1 MESIAST
8 DDEMLNNLTD
18 TTRKVPV
25 QVFFDFRTYSIF
37 LHASKIPDGFDFTS
51 KIPDGFDFTTHKPVL
66 SFIPPLHPNHKSLNV
81 AVLYA
86 KNEHQIKAS
95 GLNMIH
101 VQVIHEKGGSTGWTH
116 SLRTVG
122 LPTENGD
129 VLWLC
134 HIQFESKE
142 RECVRVSVE
151 MSDFYRV
158 KELGIQLLY
167 AQNNVVAGQVS
178 LSASPYGHRMGPLS
192 YYGRLPRTCFIE
204 KVDS

>member
-8 DDEMLNNLTD
+8 DDEMLDNLTD

-25 QVFFDFRTYSIF
+25 QVFFHGRTYSIF
-37 LHASKIPDGFDFTS
+37 LHASKIPDGFYFTS

-66 SFIPPLHPNHKSLNV
+66 SFIPPSHPNDKSLNV

-95 GLNMIH
+95 GLNIIH
-101 VQVIHEKGGSTGWTH
+101 VQVIHENGGSTWSTH

-134 HIQFESKE
+134 HMQFKSKE

-167 AQNNVVAGQVS
+167 AQNDVVAGHVS
-178 LSASPYGHRMGPLS
+178 LSASPYGYRTGPLS
-192 YYGRLPRTCFIE
+192 CYGRLPRTCFIE